1 VTHPTDEGCIFCK
14 IVAGK
19 LPCFKLLEDDT
30 TIAFMDINPINPG
43 HALAVAKGHWPTV
56 DVIPGDVLGDVART
70 AQKVA
75 KAVIGELKPNGVNLM
90 QSNGAGAGQ
99 TVPHLHI
106 HIIPRL
112 SGDRIQVG
120 VESKPG
126 DMKAIEAVYK
136 RLKAAL

>member
-1 VTHPTDEGCIFCK
+1 MTHPTDDGCIFCK

-56 DVIPGDVLGDVART
+56 DVIPADVLGDVART

-75 KAVIGELKPNGVNLM
+75 KAVIGELKPNVVNLM
-90 QSNGAGAGQ
+90 QSNGPGAGQ
-99 TVPHLHI
+99 TVPHLHV
-106 HIIPRL
+106 HIIPRQ

-126 DMKAIEAVYK
+126 DMKAIEAIYK